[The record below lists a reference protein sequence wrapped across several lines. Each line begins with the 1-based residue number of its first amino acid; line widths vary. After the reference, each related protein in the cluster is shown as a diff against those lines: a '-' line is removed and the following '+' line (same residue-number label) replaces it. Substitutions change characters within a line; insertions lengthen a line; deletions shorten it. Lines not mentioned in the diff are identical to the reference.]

1 MDSAGET
8 VSESEWK
15 VAARNI
21 ISNATTRNIIDLLL
35 VLVILVLLTLAAPV
49 IRGDCNHGDKIEIHG
64 QESPPCNDN
73 HCCGE
78 CRCQTGFTGKHPDC
92 TGEKSKLRPCSFNL
106 KNPSQACR

>member
-1 MDSAGET
+1 MIRLPCYLTGIRLQGCSSNLTGVRLQRQRLPSAMDSAGET

-49 IRGDCNHGDKIEIHG
+49 IRGDCNHGEWKY
-64 QESPPCNDN
+64 
-73 HCCGE
+73 
-78 CRCQTGFTGKHPDC
+78 F
-92 TGEKSKLRPCSFNL
+92 
-106 KNPSQACR
+106 

>member
-1 MDSAGET
+1 MIRLPCNLTGIRLQRQRLPSAMDSAGET

-49 IRGDCNHGDKIEIHG
+49 IRGDCNHGEWKY
-64 QESPPCNDN
+64 
-73 HCCGE
+73 
-78 CRCQTGFTGKHPDC
+78 
-92 TGEKSKLRPCSFNL
+92 L
-106 KNPSQACR
+106 